1 MRATPNTWRY
11 LLPLMFLPAAVL
23 VGLELRQE
31 KELGE
36 DTGAVAC
43 QSATVSA
50 DGTELLLQLVEI
62 QEIQRQAQHQVDTLF
77 E

>member
-11 LLPLMFLPAAVL
+11 LLPLMLLPAAVL
-23 VGLELRQE
+23 VALALRQE
-31 KELGE
+31 NEPGE

-43 QSATVSA
+43 QPATVSV